1 MASLSKKQFVI
12 TKTKLH
18 GGKVTDFYNKEIP
31 TRDSNH
37 TCLAVTCLNS
47 APKKRWE
54 LLSASVFKRV

>member
-1 MASLSKKQFVI
+1 MI
-12 TKTKLH
+12 TKAKLH
-18 GGKVTDFYNKEIP
+18 GGKVTDFYNKEMP

-37 TCLAVTCLNS
+37 TCFAVTCLNS